1 MAEPVDWALALA
13 TGVRTAGKGPE
24 LSLTEAA
31 AEVEALRTAARAA
44 QAPVASVTG
53 LTAADDVPAVV
64 VDRPEWIRSNASS
77 LRVLLEPVAATYSG
91 GFAHG
96 VTSRIAAVELGLALG
111 WMSGKVLGQFEALP
125 GLTGEPRLLLVA
137 PNIVAA
143 AEAMGADAA
152 DFRLWVCLHEETHRV
167 QFTAVPWMRDHL
179 FAQVQELAER
189 MEPASLEE
197 SLKRVTAGL
206 SGKDG
211 GSIVELLTT
220 DEQREV
226 LDRVTGMMSLLEGH
240 ADVVMDGVGPSVIP
254 TVADIRAKF
263 TQRRKG
269 VGALDR
275 LVRRLLG
282 LDAKMAQ
289 YRDGANFVRK
299 VVDKV
304 GMEDFNAVWSS
315 AETLP
320 SKAEIHDP
328 EAWVLRV
335 HG

>member
-31 AEVEALRTAARAA
+31 AEVEALRSAARAA

-167 QFTAVPWMRDHL
+167 QFGAVGWLPDF
-179 FAQVQELAER
+179 FADSVATLLADLNAGPGELVSRVASGVR
-189 MEPASLEE
+189 SNDGLGLAGLLQAPASRATMLQ
-197 SLKRVTAGL
+197 
-206 SGKDG
+206 
-211 GSIVELLTT
+211 LLALMT
-220 DEQREV
+220 
-226 LDRVTGMMSLLEGH
+226 LLEGH
-240 ADVVMDGVGPSVIP
+240 ADWVMDSAGDVVPSAP
-254 TVADIRAKF
+254 QLRSRF
-263 TQRRKG
+263 EQRRSSAGLLDTLIRKVLG
-269 VGALDR
+269 V
-275 LVRRLLG
+275 
-282 LDAKMAQ
+282 DAKMAQ
-289 YRDGANFVRK
+289 YRDGAAFVRA
-299 VVDKV
+299 VVGRV
-304 GMEDFNAVWSS
+304 GRDEFNRVWQSPD
-315 AETLP
+315 TLP
-320 SKAEIHDP
+320 TMDEIRSPDD
-328 EAWVLRV
+328 WVTRV
-335 HG
+335 CR

>member
-31 AEVEALRTAARAA
+31 AEVEALRSAARAA

-167 QFTAVPWMRDHL
+167 QFGAVGWLPDF
-179 FAQVQELAER
+179 FADSVATLLADLNAGPGELGSRVASGVR
-189 MEPASLEE
+189 SKPATMLQ
-197 SLKRVTAGL
+197 
-206 SGKDG
+206 
-211 GSIVELLTT
+211 LLALMT
-220 DEQREV
+220 
-226 LDRVTGMMSLLEGH
+226 LLEGH
-240 ADVVMDGVGPSVIP
+240 ADWVMDSAGDVVPSAP
-254 TVADIRAKF
+254 QLRSRF
-263 TQRRKG
+263 EQRRSSAGLLDTLIRKVLG
-269 VGALDR
+269 V
-275 LVRRLLG
+275 
-282 LDAKMAQ
+282 DAKMAQ
-289 YRDGANFVRK
+289 YRDGAAFVRA
-299 VVDKV
+299 VVGRV
-304 GMEDFNAVWSS
+304 GRDEFNRVWQSPD
-315 AETLP
+315 TLP
-320 SKAEIHDP
+320 TMDEIRSPDD
-328 EAWVLRV
+328 WVTRV
-335 HG
+335 CR